1 MRGGANKEKGRK
13 VLAWVSFGFA
23 AAAGAGAAFTFIG
36 SLVAA
41 ILGFF
46 PAPWLP
52 PLLLAGALVA
62 MLMDI
67 FVDSEPNQAA
77 LWMAMILPSLAA
89 ASNGRLAD
97 TVSQGARQLQAQ
109 LALGMGDWLGV
120 SAGFG
125 FVVVAAAVS
134 ILMGRR
140 VVAKGGGGGG
150 GR

>member
-1 MRGGANKEKGRK
+1 VRGGTNKEKGRK

-23 AAAGAGAAFTFIG
+23 VAAGAGAAFTFIG
-36 SLVAA
+36 SWIAG

-52 PLLLAGALVA
+52 PLLLAAAVVTMA
-62 MLMDI
+62 MDI

-77 LWMAMILPSLAA
+77 LYTAMIVPSLAA
-89 ASNGRLAD
+89 ASSGRLAD
-97 TVSQGARQLQAQ
+97 TVRQGAGQIQTQ
-109 LALGMGDWLGV
+109 LALGIGDWLGV

-125 FVVVAAAVS
+125 FVLVAGAVS

-150 GR
+150 R

>member
-1 MRGGANKEKGRK
+1 MRGGANKERGRK

-23 AAAGAGAAFTFIG
+23 VAAGAGAAFTFVG
-36 SLVAA
+36 SWVAG
-41 ILGFF
+41 LMGFF

-52 PLLLAGALVA
+52 ALLLVVA
-62 MLMDI
+62 VGTMAMDI

-77 LWMAMILPSLAA
+77 LYMALIVPSLAA
-89 ASNGRLAD
+89 ASSGKLAE
-97 TVSQGARQLQAQ
+97 TVSQLAGQLQSQ

-125 FVVVAAAVS
+125 FVVVCAAAAMV
-134 ILMGRR
+134 MGRR

-150 GR
+150 R